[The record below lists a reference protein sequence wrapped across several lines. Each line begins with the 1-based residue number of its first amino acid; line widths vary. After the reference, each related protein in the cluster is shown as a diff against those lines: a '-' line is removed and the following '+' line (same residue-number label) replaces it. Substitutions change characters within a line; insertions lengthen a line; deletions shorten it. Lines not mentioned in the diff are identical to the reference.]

1 MPYLK
6 IDEGMTPQERR
17 QQAYREKYKRLD
29 PAWDDSIISLAKLF
43 RERAGSGL
51 TVLDA
56 GCGRGN
62 YVLES
67 NQALVKKIVGVD
79 ASKEATTG
87 NALAEEIV
95 VADLEKLPFPD
106 SSFDAVTSLW
116 VLEHLRRPDRFFAEA
131 ERVLKPGG
139 KLFLVTPHSNSY
151 VLLIKKLVGRRLT
164 RFVLEWLFGRSE
176 ADTFRAYYA
185 ANTAKDLRRLAKE
198 AGLKELAL
206 IENPDPSYLAIN
218 GPFFRLALLVQR
230 VARRLGSKIAVMHL
244 IGVFEKTR

>member
-116 VLEHLRRPDRFFAEA
+116 VLEHLRRPDRFLPRQNGTEA
-131 ERVLKPGG
+131 WRQAFPRNSTFK
-139 KLFLVTPHSNSY
+139 FLRPAHQ
-151 VLLIKKLVGRRLT
+151 KLVGRRLT

-218 GPFFRLALLVQR
+218 GPFFPPGTSSPTSRPAFGVKNRGYAPDRR
-230 VARRLGSKIAVMHL
+230 V
-244 IGVFEKTR
+244 